1 MAILEAEN
9 LHTRF
14 HTKSGVVR
22 AVNGVD
28 LSIEQGEMVGLVG
41 ESGSGKSVLAR
52 SIMGLV
58 DEPGRIAEGDIR
70 FQGESLVGKSE
81 EEMQDVRGGE
91 IAMVFQD
98 PMNSLN
104 PVLSV
109 GEQIAESVRLH
120 QDVDESLSLP
130 AEMKR
135 KLLGSVKN
143 AESWRTAIRMLEN
156 VEIPDASNRAL
167 DHPHEFSGG
176 MRQRAMIAIAL
187 AGQPDLLIA
196 DEPTTA
202 LDVTTQAKILEEL
215 YSLKDEFE
223 TSILLI
229 THDLGVIAESCER
242 VNVMYAGE
250 IVEKADVRELFNN
263 PQHPYTDALL
273 GSTPRV
279 DKRLDDLD
287 PIPGNVPQ
295 LIDIPYECHFAPRC
309 PEAREECYDVKP
321 DHRQVGETEDHT
333 AACLRRGPPEKRIDA
348 GGPRGGVADE

>member
-1 MAILEAEN
+1 MPLLEVDR
-9 LHTRF
+9 LHTQF
-14 HTKSGVVR
+14 DTKAGVVQ

-28 LSIEQGEMVGLVG
+28 LSIEHGEMVGLVG

-52 SIMGLV
+52 SILGLV
-58 DEPGRIAEGDIR
+58 DYPGSIPEGDIR
-70 FQGESLVGKSE
+70 FKGESLVEKSE
-81 EEMQDVRGGE
+81 EEMQEIRGGS

-120 QDVDESLSLP
+120 QDVGESVTLP

-143 AESWRTAIRMLEN
+143 AESWRTAIEMLEN
-156 VEIPDASNRAL
+156 VEIPDASSRAL

-215 YSLKDEFE
+215 YSLKDEFD
-223 TSILLI
+223 TSVLLI
-229 THDLGVIAESCER
+229 THDLGVVAESCER

-250 IVEKADVRELFNN
+250 IVEKASVRELFEN
-263 PQHPYTDALL
+263 PQHPYTSALL

-279 DKRLDDLD
+279 DERIDDLD

-309 PEAREECYDVKP
+309 PEAREQCYDVKP
-321 DHRQVGETEDHT
+321 DHRSVGKESNHT
-333 AACLRRGPPEKRIDA
+333 AAWLRRGPMEQRID
-348 GGPRGGVADE
+348 GGGTYE

>member
-1 MAILEAEN
+1 MSLLEARN

-14 HTKSGVVR
+14 ETRSGTVR
-22 AVNGVD
+22 AVNGVN
-28 LSIEQGEMVGLVG
+28 LSIEEGEMVGLVG

-52 SIMGLV
+52 SIMGLI
-58 DEPGRIAEGDIR
+58 DEPGHIAEGDIQ
-70 FQGESLVGKSE
+70 FHGESLVDKSE
-81 EEMQDVRGGE
+81 EEMLDVRGGD
-91 IAMVFQD
+91 IAMISQD

-104 PVLSV
+104 PVISI

-120 QDVDESLSLP
+120 QDVGESVALP

-135 KLLGSVKN
+135 KILGAVKDS
-143 AESWRTAIRMLEN
+143 ESWRTAIRMLEN

-215 YSLKDEFE
+215 YSLKDEFN

-229 THDLGVIAESCER
+229 THDLGVIAESCEW

-250 IVEKADVRELFNN
+250 IIEKADVRELFNN
-263 PQHPYTDALL
+263 PQHPYTAALL

-309 PEAREECYDVKP
+309 PEAKQECYDIKP
-321 DHRQVGETEDHT
+321 DHRQVGKDDSHT
-333 AACLRRGPPEKRIDA
+333 AACLRRGSEERRI
-348 GGPRGGVADE
+348 GRSVTHE